1 MQDKQK
7 VTLYL
12 PPELHRKLKIQAA
25 VTSEAMS
32 TLAERA
38 LIFYLTHPEI
48 VDQIE
53 ETHGQ
58 THRIYDCPSCATPVV
73 LKDGEMV
80 SLGDEPGILL
90 EDELPTVDKVQ
101 VGSPNEEKL
110 VVPAGC

>member
-38 LIFYLTHPEI
+38 LIFYLTHPE
-48 VDQIE
+48 VVEQVE

-58 THRIYDCPSCATPVV
+58 AHRIYNCPSCTTSVV

-80 SLGDEPGILL
+80 SLGQEPGMLL

-101 VGSPNEEKL
+101 VSSPNEEKL
-110 VVPAGC
+110 VVPC

>member
-38 LIFYLTHPEI
+38 LIFYLTHPE
-48 VDQIE
+48 VVEQIE

-58 THRIYDCPSCATPVV
+58 AHRIYNCPSCTAPVV

-80 SLGDEPGILL
+80 PMGDESGILL
-90 EDELPTVDKVQ
+90 EDELPTVEKVQ
-101 VGSPNEEKL
+101 VGSPEEKL